1 MRTKGSVS
9 SVSVSLLTLNKVL
22 KPNADIMVSKK
33 FYDAISMLL
42 KEEVASAQNSPI
54 LEKEDSEQEPIHV
67 ESL

>member
-42 KEEVASAQNSPI
+42 KEEVASAQNSPA

>member
-42 KEEVASAQNSPI
+42 KEEVASAQNSPT